1 MLFDPLSS
9 TSSISDPLFAQH
21 ASLDN
26 RHSHRFATADDL
38 ADDSIAMLES
48 LTSLE
53 PRPLQSIVEF
63 CRAILS
69 PPANGTLSKSGH
81 SPRPKPLFFRTSGC
95 KTASLDSQVHCSFSS
110 FRTGHRLAGGPISSL
125 QSSTRSRPFTL
136 ASQPAH
142 EWTRRT
148 RGPAGPRLCGASPRV
163 RHFPFVSFHFSLLNS
178 LIRVLTDQRRG
189 PQGPGC
195 AEQSS
200 IGHIPLLTTQPSHPS
215 PH

>member
-1 MLFDPLSS
+1 
-9 TSSISDPLFAQH
+9 
-21 ASLDN
+21 
-26 RHSHRFATADDL
+26 
-38 ADDSIAMLES
+38 MLES
-48 LTSLE
+48 LTSLG

-63 CRAILS
+63 CRTILF

-81 SPRPKPLFFRTSGC
+81 SPRPKPLFFRTS
-95 KTASLDSQVHCSFSS
+95 SCSFSS
-110 FRTGHRLAGGPISSL
+110 FTTGHRLAGGPISSL

-136 ASQPAH
+136 ASHPAH

-148 RGPAGPRLCGASPRV
+148 PGPAGPRLCGASPRV
-163 RHFPFVSFHFSLLNS
+163 RHFPFVSFHFSLLNP

-200 IGHIPLLTTQPSHPS
+200 TSIRHIPLLTTQRSHPS